1 LRGVCDNCPSVVV
14 ALRGV
19 SAGRTVAV
27 LGDLASSS
35 SSSTLMV
42 STLELTVVIS
52 ADAASPVLFLFFFL
66 ASAVWVAAIMAAA
79 RDADILS
86 TIYRVRRG
94 ADVATFG
101 GALLAAGA

>member
-1 LRGVCDNCPSVVV
+1 
-14 ALRGV
+14 
-19 SAGRTVAV
+19 
-27 LGDLASSS
+27 
-35 SSSTLMV
+35 
-42 STLELTVVIS
+42 
-52 ADAASPVLFLFFFL
+52 L